1 MSFKGNFFV
10 GTRTG
15 KLETLAKP
23 VLVKRFLIETSG
35 VAQFWIPISFALP
48 DTPPPAPNR
57 VAHCLA
63 PCSGSRCPLPA
74 ARFPAASTASSTATS
89 RPATRASSARFPSV
103 GAAATLRP
111 YFQIRFK
118 MTSSAIGKCASDVSG
133 PLLRGKLLPWAA
145 AALFSATSRA
155 FSSASSSAGHCAQ
168 AGGAGEGASAAEG
181 SDRGGNLAAI
191 KELRARTG
199 APVKDVKAALVAA
212 GWDLDAAFTELRR
225 RGLAAAQK
233 KRARVAAEGLVGVA
247 VQRGV
252 GAVAVE
258 VNSETDFVA
267 RNDLFQLLRAE
278 RAERAERPLSIPC
291 LSPMGSSSA
300 APTPLHRLTSH
311 PIPPT
316 THPTSHPPLSFLSP
330 SPLLPLVPS
339 LQVSKAA
346 AAALSLSPS
355 SSSSSTHSSLPLPLP
370 LANLEQATVS
380 FDHPKLSGSQQLAA
394 FTTCTYM
401 PSPPLSPTLTPSH
414 HQQTTVSFDHPKLSG
429 SRQLA
434 EAVAEVAALTGENV
448 RLRRAFLLPEP
459 RPTGSVATYLHSS
472 PGAGLGR
479 IASLVSLSLS
489 QPSGNSSSSS
499 SSSSSGGGSREE
511 TVSEAA
517 AAEEAGGGGEGAA
530 EAAAAVGEGVAMHV
544 VAMRPLYLRRED
556 VPGEVVEKESDV
568 LRAQAVAAGKAASV
582 VEKMVAGRLG
592 KFYGEVVLMEQAYAM
607 DDKRTV
613 QKVLAEASKNAGATI
628 QVEQFLRLEVGE
640 GIERESKDFA
650 SEVASQ
656 VASSS

>member
-1 MSFKGNFFV
+1 MSHTQSN
-10 GTRTG
+10 
-15 KLETLAKP
+15 
-23 VLVKRFLIETSG
+23 
-35 VAQFWIPISFALP
+35 
-48 DTPPPAPNR
+48 
-57 VAHCLA
+57 
-63 PCSGSRCPLPA
+63 
-74 ARFPAASTASSTATS
+74 
-89 RPATRASSARFPSV
+89 
-103 GAAATLRP
+103 
-111 YFQIRFK
+111 
-118 MTSSAIGKCASDVSG
+118 
-133 PLLRGKLLPWAA
+133 
-145 AALFSATSRA
+145 
-155 FSSASSSAGHCAQ
+155 
-168 AGGAGEGASAAEG
+168 
-181 SDRGGNLAAI
+181 
-191 KELRARTG
+191 
-199 APVKDVKAALVAA
+199 
-212 GWDLDAAFTELRR
+212 
-225 RGLAAAQK
+225 
-233 KRARVAAEGLVGVA
+233 
-247 VQRGV
+247 
-252 GAVAVE
+252 
-258 VNSETDFVA
+258 
-267 RNDLFQLLRAE
+267 
-278 RAERAERPLSIPC
+278 
-291 LSPMGSSSA
+291 
-300 APTPLHRLTSH
+300 
-311 PIPPT
+311 
-316 THPTSHPPLSFLSP
+316 
-330 SPLLPLVPS
+330 
-339 LQVSKAA
+339 
-346 AAALSLSPS
+346 ALSLASSHLHSRRPRRPTPPQPPSPS
-355 SSSSSTHSSLPLPLP
+355 HHQRSTAWFDHQKLPQSRQLPGRGGGR
-370 LANLEQATVS
+370 QATVS

-613 QKVLAEASKNAGATI
+613 QVGAEWSVCGMSRLYIRGGAAGAGLCAALDDKRTVQVRTCMPPMGTCMQPMGTCI
-628 QVEQFLRLEVGE
+628 QPIIV
-640 GIERESKDFA
+640 
-650 SEVASQ
+650 VATPLPHALLPTPFSPRP
-656 VASSS
+656 SP

>member
-1 MSFKGNFFV
+1 
-10 GTRTG
+10 
-15 KLETLAKP
+15 
-23 VLVKRFLIETSG
+23 
-35 VAQFWIPISFALP
+35 
-48 DTPPPAPNR
+48 
-57 VAHCLA
+57 
-63 PCSGSRCPLPA
+63 
-74 ARFPAASTASSTATS
+74 
-89 RPATRASSARFPSV
+89 
-103 GAAATLRP
+103 
-111 YFQIRFK
+111 
-118 MTSSAIGKCASDVSG
+118 MTSSAIGKCVSDVSG
-133 PLLRGKLLPWAA
+133 PLLRGKLLPWTA

-155 FSSASSSAGHCAQ
+155 FSASSSSAGRCAQ
-168 AGGAGEGASAAEG
+168 AGGAGEGGGAAEG
-181 SDRGGNLAAI
+181 SGGGGNLAAI

-247 VQRGV
+247 VRPGV

-267 RNDLFQLLRAE
+267 RNDLFQLL
-278 RAERAERPLSIPC
+278 
-291 LSPMGSSSA
+291 
-300 APTPLHRLTSH
+300 
-311 PIPPT
+311 
-316 THPTSHPPLSFLSP
+316 
-330 SPLLPLVPS
+330 
-339 LQVSKAA
+339 VSKAA

-355 SSSSSTHSSLPLPLP
+355 SSSSSDHSSLPLPLP
-370 LANLEQATVS
+370 LANLEQA
-380 FDHPKLSGSQQLAA
+380 
-394 FTTCTYM
+394 M
-401 PSPPLSPTLTPSH
+401 
-414 HQQTTVSFDHPKLSG
+414 VSFDHPKLSG

-459 RPTGSVATYLHSS
+459 RPSGSVATYLHSS

-479 IASLVSLSLS
+479 IASLVSLSIS
-489 QPSGNSSSSS
+489 ESSGSSSSS
-499 SSSSSGGGSREE
+499 VSGGGSRAD
-511 TVSEAA
+511 TGSEAA
-517 AAEEAGGGGEGAA
+517 AAVEGAGGGHEAVA
-530 EAAAAVGEGVAMHV
+530 EAAGAVGEGVAMHV

-613 QKVLAEASKNAGATI
+613 QKVLAGASKKAGAMI
-628 QVEQFLRLEVGE
+628 QVEHFLRLEVGE
-640 GIERESKDFA
+640 GIE
-650 SEVASQ
+650 
-656 VASSS
+656 

>member
-1 MSFKGNFFV
+1 
-10 GTRTG
+10 
-15 KLETLAKP
+15 
-23 VLVKRFLIETSG
+23 
-35 VAQFWIPISFALP
+35 
-48 DTPPPAPNR
+48 
-57 VAHCLA
+57 
-63 PCSGSRCPLPA
+63 
-74 ARFPAASTASSTATS
+74 
-89 RPATRASSARFPSV
+89 
-103 GAAATLRP
+103 
-111 YFQIRFK
+111 

-133 PLLRGKLLPWAA
+133 PLLRAKLLPWAA

-155 FSSASSSAGHCAQ
+155 FSAASSSGGRCAQ
-168 AGGAGEGASAAEG
+168 TGGGAGEGAGAGGG
-181 SDRGGNLAAI
+181 SGGGGNLAAI

-247 VQRGV
+247 VRRGV

-267 RNDLFQLLRAE
+267 RNDLFQLLV
-278 RAERAERPLSIPC
+278 
-291 LSPMGSSSA
+291 SA
-300 APTPLHRLTSH
+300 TL
-311 PIPPT
+311 
-316 THPTSHPPLSFLSP
+316 FQ
-330 SPLLPLVPS
+330 LL
-339 LQVSKAA
+339 VSKAA

-355 SSSSSTHSSLPLPLP
+355 SSSSSASLPLPLP

-380 FDHPKLSGSQQLAA
+380 FDHPKL
-394 FTTCTYM
+394 T
-401 PSPPLSPTLTPSH
+401 
-414 HQQTTVSFDHPKLSG
+414 G

-459 RPTGSVATYLHSS
+459 RPSGSVATYLHSS

-489 QPSGNSSSSS
+489 QPSGSSSSS
-499 SSSSSGGGSREE
+499 SSREGSRAEAGSEAGAVEE
-511 TVSEAA
+511 TGAA
-517 AAEEAGGGGEGAA
+517 AA
-530 EAAAAVGEGVAMHV
+530 AAAAVGEGVAMHV

-556 VPGEVVEKESDV
+556 VPAEVVERESDV
-568 LRAQAVAAGKAASV
+568 LRAQAVAAGKPAAV

-592 KFYGEVVLMEQAYAM
+592 KFYGEVVLMEQPYAL

-613 QKVLAEASKNAGATI
+613 QKVLAEGSKKAGATI
-628 QVEQFLRLEVGE
+628 QVEHFLRLEVGE
-640 GIERESKDFA
+640 GIEREAKDFA

>member
-1 MSFKGNFFV
+1 MHHSLPLSYAHAPFPPNVPHTIKCTL
-10 GTRTG
+10 TRIFPPA
-15 KLETLAKP
+15 L
-23 VLVKRFLIETSG
+23 TSS
-35 VAQFWIPISFALP
+35 PSPYTTSTPLSL
-48 DTPPPAPNR
+48 PPPAI
-57 VAHCLA
+57 H
-63 PCSGSRCPLPA
+63 
-74 ARFPAASTASSTATS
+74 
-89 RPATRASSARFPSV
+89 SV
-103 GAAATLRP
+103 
-111 YFQIRFK
+111 
-118 MTSSAIGKCASDVSG
+118 
-133 PLLRGKLLPWAA
+133 
-145 AALFSATSRA
+145 
-155 FSSASSSAGHCAQ
+155 
-168 AGGAGEGASAAEG
+168 
-181 SDRGGNLAAI
+181 
-191 KELRARTG
+191 
-199 APVKDVKAALVAA
+199 
-212 GWDLDAAFTELRR
+212 
-225 RGLAAAQK
+225 
-233 KRARVAAEGLVGVA
+233 
-247 VQRGV
+247 
-252 GAVAVE
+252 
-258 VNSETDFVA
+258 
-267 RNDLFQLLRAE
+267 
-278 RAERAERPLSIPC
+278 
-291 LSPMGSSSA
+291 
-300 APTPLHRLTSH
+300 
-311 PIPPT
+311 
-316 THPTSHPPLSFLSP
+316 
-330 SPLLPLVPS
+330 
-339 LQVSKAA
+339 
-346 AAALSLSPS
+346 
-355 SSSSSTHSSLPLPLP
+355 
-370 LANLEQATVS
+370 QATVS

-499 SSSSSGGGSREE
+499 SSSGGGSREE

-517 AAEEAGGGGEGAA
+517 AAEDAGGGGEGAA

-613 QKVLAEASKNAGATI
+613 QKMLAEASKKAGATI